1 MCETKIILQAEEGST
16 SIIAPLVVIL
26 AAMILTVLHGTGAI
40 PIVVLALLM
49 IPAIVI
55 AGIIDNCYFQIQK
68 ATSKDQKH
76 HLKSKFS
83 IL

>member
-1 MCETKIILQAEEGST
+1 MFLCETKIILQAEEGST

-55 AGIIDNCYFQIQK
+55 AGIIDNCYFRIQK
-68 ATSKDQKH
+68 SNLQRPKTSSQK
-76 HLKSKFS
+76 
-83 IL
+83 